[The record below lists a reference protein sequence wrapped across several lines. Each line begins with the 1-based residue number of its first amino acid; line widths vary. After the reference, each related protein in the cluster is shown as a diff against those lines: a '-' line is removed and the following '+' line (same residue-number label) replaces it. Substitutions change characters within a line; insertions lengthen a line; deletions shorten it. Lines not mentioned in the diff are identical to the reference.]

1 MITGEIDLIIGNGI
15 QFFVLLL
22 GLLPTININDLPIQA
37 PEAVQNVLGAVNW
50 FVPIGDL
57 ITILTVWIFAILA
70 LNIAIIVIRLFNSV
84 K

>member
-1 MITGEIDLIIGNGI
+1 MITGAIDLIIGNGI

>member
-1 MITGEIDLIIGNGI
+1 MITGAIDLIIGNGI

-57 ITILTVWIFAILA
+57 ITILTVWIFAVLA